1 MLLAALFC
9 ALLIASALIIYRSET
24 SSLHTFA
31 TMITIA
37 IDINFA
43 DIQAPLAND
52 VIPTTGI
59 IVLFICAFINYFA
72 VNKYVLNRVIFH

>member
-1 MLLAALFC
+1 
-9 ALLIASALIIYRSET
+9 
-24 SSLHTFA
+24 
-31 TMITIA
+31 MIRIA

-52 VIPTTGI
+52 VIPTGI

-72 VNKYVLNRVIFH
+72 VNKYVLNSAIFRQPI

>member
-1 MLLAALFC
+1 
-9 ALLIASALIIYRSET
+9 
-24 SSLHTFA
+24 
-31 TMITIA
+31 MIRIA

-59 IVLFICAFINYFA
+59 IVLLICAFINYFA
-72 VNKYVLNRVIFH
+72 VNKYVLNRAIFHQTI